1 MQPFYIKH
9 LVLDLFLLAQI
20 FQEELEHR
28 KMEGLLDEASD
39 NEELSPDTRFMIYE
53 LDDKWNN
60 LNDWS
65 EERLYRLDKIN
76 VDWKNLRE
84 QEKELLDNIDDHDSR
99 LKLVSAPVDL
109 SDKDETENQRNE
121 LKVRNIYARVLMK
134 P

>member
-1 MQPFYIKH
+1 MQSFYIQH
-9 LVLDLFLLAQI
+9 LVLDLFLLVQI
-20 FQEELEHR
+20 FQEELER
-28 KMEGLLDEASD
+28 RRMEGLLDEASD

-84 QEKELLDNIDDHDSR
+84 QEKELLDNIDDQDSR

>member
-1 MQPFYIKH
+1 
-9 LVLDLFLLAQI
+9 
-20 FQEELEHR
+20 
-28 KMEGLLDEASD
+28 MEGLLDEASD

-65 EERLYRLDKIN
+65 EERLDRLDKIN

-84 QEKELLDNIDDHDSR
+84 QEKELLDNIDDRDSR

-109 SDKDETENQRNE
+109 SDKDETKNQRNE

>member
-1 MQPFYIKH
+1 
-9 LVLDLFLLAQI
+9 
-20 FQEELEHR
+20 
-28 KMEGLLDEASD
+28 MEGLLDEASD

-84 QEKELLDNIDDHDSR
+84 QEKELLDNIDDQDSR

>member
-1 MQPFYIKH
+1 LQPFYVQH

-20 FQEELEHR
+20 FQEELERR
-28 KMEGLLDEASD
+28 KMEGLLDEAGD

-65 EERLYRLDKIN
+65 EERLDRLDKIN

-84 QEKELLDNIDDHDSR
+84 QEKELLDNIDDQDSR